1 MDSQA
6 NAQDVVWESLDSVQG
21 DTVFVDHQFNTVSSG
36 GEAAGAGAGG
46 QDRDHQLA
54 VSLQKQDAEA
64 VSQDREW
71 AEFKQRHLGAGQE
84 EAGQLSDEELAR
96 RLQQVEISAAEGAA
110 GVAGAAGAARPAAG
124 HNQQLQNPIGPR
136 RNGDKKCTIL

>member
-6 NAQDVVWESLDSVQG
+6 NAQESLDSVQG
-21 DTVFVDHQFNTVSSG
+21 DTVFVDHQFNTVTS
-36 GEAAGAGAGG
+36 AGAGG
-46 QDRDHQLA
+46 QDRDRDHQLA

-64 VSQDREW
+64 VARDREW

-110 GVAGAAGAARPAAG
+110 GVAGAARPAAG

>member
-1 MDSQA
+1 M
-6 NAQDVVWESLDSVQG
+6 WESLDSVQG
-21 DTVFVDHQFNTVSSG
+21 DTVFVDQQFNTVTSG
-36 GEAAGAGAGG
+36 GEAAGAGGQD

-64 VSQDREW
+64 VARDREW

-110 GVAGAAGAARPAAG
+110 GVAGAARPAAG

>member
-6 NAQDVVWESLDSVQG
+6 KDVVWESLDSVQG
-21 DTVFVDHQFNTVSSG
+21 DTVFVDQHFNTVTSA

-64 VSQDREW
+64 VARDREW

-84 EAGQLSDEELAR
+84 EAQLSDEELAR

-110 GVAGAAGAARPAAG
+110 GAAARPAAG
-124 HNQQLQNPIGPR
+124 HSQQLQNPIGPR